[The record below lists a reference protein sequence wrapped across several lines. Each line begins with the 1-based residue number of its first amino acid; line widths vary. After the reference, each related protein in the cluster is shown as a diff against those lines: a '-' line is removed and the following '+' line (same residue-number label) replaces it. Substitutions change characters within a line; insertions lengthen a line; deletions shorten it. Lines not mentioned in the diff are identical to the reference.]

1 MLRRWHF
8 GTALAAFVVCAPVA
22 IAAPAGAPGFSGDRD
37 AVALVARANR
47 SYVRIPAV
55 RIDAVVSGTSF
66 RFTLFLRNGV
76 TWAEQARVRTDN
88 GEINIVG
95 TIDGGSFVKDA
106 GASCWRFVAK
116 SDPQAMEDLGDP
128 VLAGPGRLGRPR
140 RAIAGTIE
148 IMATQRG
155 GERMKI
161 VLDRRTLTVR
171 RVTYL
176 SARGNMTARFT
187 TLRQAPTLPRA
198 QPRC

>member
-1 MLRRWHF
+1 MLRRRHL
-8 GTALAAFVVCAPVA
+8 GSVVAAFAVCAPVA
-22 IAAPAGAPGFSGDRD
+22 IAAPAGAPGFSGDRE
-37 AVALVARANR
+37 ALGLVARANR
-47 SYVRIPAV
+47 SYARIPAV
-55 RIDAVVSGTSF
+55 RIDAVVSDATF

-76 TWAEQARVRTDN
+76 TWAEQARVRTDE
-88 GEINIVG
+88 GEVNIVG
-95 TIDGGSFVKDA
+95 TIGGGSFVKDA

-140 RAIAGTIE
+140 TIAGTIE
-148 IMATQRG
+148 IIATQRG

-161 VLDRRTLTVR
+161 VLDRRALTVR

-176 SARGNMTARFT
+176 SAGGNMTAHFT
-187 TLRQAPTLPRA
+187 TLRRAPTLPRA